1 MNILLIEDS
10 ASQREI
16 LQGFLSKKGI
26 KIVTA
31 QNGQEGLRKY
41 EENEIDLVIS
51 DFKMPLKNGL
61 EVLREIKQ
69 LNPFAAVIII
79 TAFSDVN
86 DAVQVIKAGA
96 ADYILKPVD
105 LEELYSKITQI
116 GNQLKINK
124 ESEEVFYELP
134 DKEISE
140 NFIGKSAN
148 IKEILSIVR
157 RVAFHPVT
165 VLISGESGTGKEMIA
180 DLIHEFSPRRN
191 KKLVKV
197 NCAALSGNLL
207 ESELFGH
214 VKGSFTG
221 AFKDRK
227 GRFEEAD
234 GGTLFL
240 DEIGEISPQIQVKLL
255 RVLQN
260 MTFEPVGSSSSVQV
274 DVRIIAATNK
284 KLEDELLKGTFREDL
299 FYRLNVVPIS
309 MPPLRE
315 RKEDIPLLIEHFLK
329 EYNPEKKVTFT
340 SQALLKLI
348 SYKWEGNI
356 RQLKNIVTRVV
367 TLSRNN
373 KITVE
378 DLPKEIYDSN
388 KTTETEDP
396 IKLETVEKEHIKN
409 VLKLCDGN
417 QKKAAEMM
425 GIHRNTLAKK
435 IKDYQISI

>member
-16 LQGFLSKKGI
+16 LQGFLSKKGF

-31 QNGQEGLRKY
+31 QNGEEGLRKY

-69 LNPFAAVIII
+69 LNPFAAVMII

-140 NFIGKSAN
+140 NFIGKSEK

-315 RKEDIPLLIEHFLK
+315 RKEDIPLLIEHFLN

-373 KITVE
+373 QITVE

-409 VLKLCDGN
+409 VLKLCEGN

-435 IKDYQISI
+435 IKDYKISI

>member
-329 EYNPEKKVTFT
+329 EYNPE
-340 SQALLKLI
+340 
-348 SYKWEGNI
+348 
-356 RQLKNIVTRVV
+356 
-367 TLSRNN
+367 
-373 KITVE
+373 
-378 DLPKEIYDSN
+378 
-388 KTTETEDP
+388 
-396 IKLETVEKEHIKN
+396 
-409 VLKLCDGN
+409 
-417 QKKAAEMM
+417 
-425 GIHRNTLAKK
+425 
-435 IKDYQISI
+435 